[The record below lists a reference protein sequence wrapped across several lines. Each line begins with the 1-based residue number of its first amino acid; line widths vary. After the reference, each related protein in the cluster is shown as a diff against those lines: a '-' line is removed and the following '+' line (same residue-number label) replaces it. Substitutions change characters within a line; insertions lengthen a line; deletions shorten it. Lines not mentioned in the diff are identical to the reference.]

1 MFEKSQWIWADIPQR
16 MNQFVRF
23 TTEFIAPKKIN
34 SVKFYIAAETKYYL
48 YLNNRLLVFDGGL
61 HRESTGGNG
70 YYDEVELSLAPG
82 NNTLSIDVWY
92 WGNGGRNN
100 TAFPFA
106 GVLFACDELN
116 LYSGKHIECGVI
128 PAYYEPQGE
137 EPSYL
142 YGGYNI
148 GYDSNRGAVEY
159 KKARVVADYIN
170 SPYGVPQKRPI
181 HLVRVGENVAVD
193 YARNGDCYEV
203 KLPYAMQ
210 FSPWLKVKAN
220 GGEKI
225 GIRSDRYSVHGGP
238 GDSIHTYRG
247 HRYEYVCSPGIQEYS
262 GYNYL
267 FGESVLFTIPDG
279 VEILAL
285 GYRES
290 GYDCDLV
297 NVPKTKDPLLNRL
310 LEKCARTL
318 KVCMRENFM
327 DCPDRE
333 RGQWIGDV
341 SVQAPQVF
349 LCLSESARLL
359 LRKAVLDFIRL
370 RKGDVLVGNVPGDN
384 FSELPAQSLNAI
396 SEVGMLANYYAG
408 TKDIEILR
416 SAFEPVI
423 AYLQLWEMGED
434 NLIRTRP
441 GNWNWFDHNFNIDDK
456 VLENCWYYSAL
467 KFALFMAAE
476 LGDRRFNQ
484 FLQDRKESI
493 ENNFERAF
501 WNGAAYASGAV
512 TDDRAN
518 AMAVLVGLADQRHTQ
533 AIRDVLVSVFNAT
546 TYMEGYVLEAL
557 CVLGYKQDAY
567 RRMMSRYYPLIINEN
582 STLWED
588 FFILGSR
595 NHAWSGAPLTIVSRY
610 FPELILR

>member
-1 MFEKSQWIWADIPQR
+1 MKKRWISL
-16 MNQFVRF
+16 FV
-23 TTEFIAPKKIN
+23 
-34 SVKFYIAAETKYYL
+34 
-48 YLNNRLLVFDGGL
+48 
-61 HRESTGGNG
+61 
-70 YYDEVELSLAPG
+70 
-82 NNTLSIDVWY
+82 
-92 WGNGGRNN
+92 
-100 TAFPFA
+100 
-106 GVLFACDELN
+106 
-116 LYSGKHIECGVI
+116 
-128 PAYYEPQGE
+128 
-137 EPSYL
+137 
-142 YGGYNI
+142 
-148 GYDSNRGAVEY
+148 
-159 KKARVVADYIN
+159 
-170 SPYGVPQKRPI
+170 
-181 HLVRVGENVAVD
+181 EN
-193 YARNGDCYEV
+193 
-203 KLPYAMQ
+203 
-210 FSPWLKVKAN
+210 
-220 GGEKI
+220 
-225 GIRSDRYSVHGGP
+225 
-238 GDSIHTYRG
+238 
-247 HRYEYVCSPGIQEYS
+247 
-262 GYNYL
+262 
-267 FGESVLFTIPDG
+267 
-279 VEILAL
+279 
-285 GYRES
+285 
-290 GYDCDLV
+290 
-297 NVPKTKDPLLNRL
+297 
-310 LEKCARTL
+310 
-318 KVCMRENFM
+318 
-327 DCPDRE
+327 
-333 RGQWIGDV
+333 
-341 SVQAPQVF
+341 
-349 LCLSESARLL
+349 
-359 LRKAVLDFIRL
+359 
-370 RKGDVLVGNVPGDN
+370 
-384 FSELPAQSLNAI
+384 
-396 SEVGMLANYYAG
+396 EVGMLANYYAG